1 MNCWNGFFQ
10 HPSSMSLG
18 EQLVLESG
26 EGAIAYWG
34 PTGVSTSTGQ
44 QPLAVRF
51 YEELFDSPTF
61 GAAILTTKRTVD
73 LGGDAT
79 RRVYLDTWTLLGDP
93 ELRVR

>member
-1 MNCWNGFFQ
+1 MPGCFCTTSANCNAWCL
-10 HPSSMSLG
+10 S
-18 EQLVLESG
+18 
-26 EGAIAYWG
+26 YWG
-34 PTGVSTSTGQ
+34 PTGVSVNRGQ

-61 GAAILTTKRTVD
+61 GAAILTAKRSAD
-73 LGGDAT
+73 LGTDAH